1 MKSEDSGPTRC
12 KIVVEEMMSVDSCSR
27 QLGELVEF
35 VEQETHEEARNLYR
49 ARLVLNVA
57 TCMKQADIV
66 MVMLFQVVNERRHL
80 SVERCRVQILESR
93 SGCRLYTR
101 GRETSC

>member
-12 KIVVEEMMSVDSCSR
+12 KIVVEEMMSVDRGSR
-27 QLGELVEF
+27 ELGELVEF
-35 VEQETHEEARNLYR
+35 VEQETHEEARNLYS

-57 TCMKQADIV
+57 TCMKQAETV

-80 SVERCRVQILESR
+80 SVESR
-93 SGCRLYTR
+93 SGCRLCTR